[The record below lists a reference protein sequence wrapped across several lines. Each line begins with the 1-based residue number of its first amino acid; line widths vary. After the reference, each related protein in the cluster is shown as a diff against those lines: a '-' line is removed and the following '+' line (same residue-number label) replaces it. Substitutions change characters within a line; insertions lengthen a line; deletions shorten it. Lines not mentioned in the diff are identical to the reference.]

1 MGRPETVEPEDFIR
15 LTALEEL
22 LGGVAHEIN
31 QPLNAIMIASQVIRL
46 RVERSHLAED
56 QEAFLTE
63 RLDLISSQAMKAAQ
77 IVEKF
82 RNLGASDESGQG
94 ETRFRELFDHI
105 RDLMGQQFVSR
116 GIDLNCEIHDPT
128 PLVKGPPQPLLGIM
142 VQALAFARD
151 TVQAIGNWHDKNDIA
166 YKRSLKVT
174 LSDEQGRCVFHLDWD
189 RGQISNLTDVI
200 DPTAY
205 AGLKAADS
213 ILSSGGGGLKLY
225 PGALRI
231 VFSP

>member
-1 MGRPETVEPEDFIR
+1 MGKPETVEPEDFIR
-15 LTALEEL
+15 LTALQEL

-46 RVERSHLAED
+46 RVERSHLPEE
-56 QEAFLTE
+56 QEAFFTE

-77 IVEKF
+77 IIEKF
-82 RNLGASDESGQG
+82 RTIGASDESSHG
-94 ETRFRELFDHI
+94 ETRFRDLFDHI
-105 RDLMGQQFVSR
+105 QDLMGQQFVSR

-128 PLVKGPPQPLLGIM
+128 PLVNGPSQPVLGIM

-166 YKRSLKVT
+166 YKRALNIT
-174 LSDEQGRCVFHLDWD
+174 LSDEQGRCVFHLGWD
-189 RGQISNLTDVI
+189 KGQLPNLTDVI

-225 PGALRI
+225 GSALRI
-231 VFSP
+231 GFPP